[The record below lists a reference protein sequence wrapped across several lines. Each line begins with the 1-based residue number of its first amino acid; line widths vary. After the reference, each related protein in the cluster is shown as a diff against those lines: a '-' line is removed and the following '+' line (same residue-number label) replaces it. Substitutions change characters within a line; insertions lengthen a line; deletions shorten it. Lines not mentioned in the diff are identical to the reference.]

1 MADPDQDHAQ
11 PDHDHAQSDQD
22 RVQTLKRTL
31 FDLSFLVMNA
41 DGTEHI
47 SEKMLV
53 KKLERRLE
61 REGSVDVDDRAEEL
75 RAIVDDGP
83 DAVHDRVLALADE
96 LIEQA
101 GDQAEVLADQ
111 YLELLK
117 GLIISDA
124 NVAPVEY
131 QLFKVLCEHWDID
144 KDMPEP

>member
-1 MADPDQDHAQ
+1 MADP
-11 PDHDHAQSDQD
+11 DQD

-41 DGTEHI
+41 DGSEHI

-53 KKLERRLE
+53 KKLERRLQ
-61 REGSVDVDDRAEEL
+61 REGSVDVEDRAEEL
-75 RAIVDDGP
+75 RATVDEGP
-83 DAVHDRVLALADE
+83 DAVHKRVLGLADE
-96 LIEQA
+96 LIEQG
-101 GDQAEVLADQ
+101 GDQAEALADQ

-131 QLFKVLCEHWDID
+131 QLFKVLCNHWDID
-144 KDMPEP
+144 KEIPQP